1 MPNIGPSPKRR
12 RGRPGADDSVNR
24 RERIVAAAADEFSE
38 RGYDGATMRGI
49 ATRAE
54 VDPALVHHY
63 FGSKADLFGA
73 TVSAPMRPDLELPK
87 ILAGPREEVGA
98 SIVRYLLTALDDA
111 TTRKRAVMLVR
122 AGIGN
127 KLTSPLFATVLQR
140 EVLNTMVTTIEGPD
154 AEVRASLVASQIAG
168 LIVGR
173 YILQLPG
180 LATADVDTLVARVG
194 PVLQGYLME

>member
-1 MPNIGPSPKRR
+1 M
-12 RGRPGADDSVNR
+12 
-24 RERIVAAAADEFSE
+24 AAAADEFSE

-140 EVLNTMVTTIEGPD
+140 EVLNMMVTTMEGPD